1 MAVSDQLILF
11 GGALLLLSILASV
24 VSSRVGAPL
33 LLVFLVIGML
43 LGEDGPGGID
53 FDDFGSAYLIA
64 SLAIAIILFDG
75 GFRTPFAAVRT
86 AWGPATA
93 LATIGVLVTAASTG
107 LAAEIFFAD
116 GLLEA
121 LLVGAVVAS
130 TDAAAVFLLLHQ
142 RGMELRR
149 RVSATLEVES
159 GVNDPMAVFLTVTL
173 VEAITLGGAGHVA
186 TTIAGSLMLQLGLGA
201 VIGLAGGAV
210 LTWMVNRLEL
220 APGLYP
226 VFVVAAALV
235 IFGGAQSLGGSGF
248 LAVYLAGILSGN
260 RRLRASKLVRRFH
273 DGIAWVS
280 QIVMFVMLGL
290 LVTPTNLLPDL
301 VEAAVVAV
309 FLIFVAR
316 PLAVLLCLA
325 PFRFT
330 PKERLFISWVG
341 LRGAM
346 PIFLAII
353 PVLGGVP
360 DGLRYFNVAF
370 LVVLASLL
378 LQGWTVPWL
387 ARRLDVEVPPH
398 PEPSGKLDIDLPSAI
413 DRDVIGYHVAADS
426 LVAGKRIDTV
436 ALPGR
441 TRIIAVLRQN
451 LVVPLNHLRELKP
464 GDFVLMVAP
473 PEHVFAVDRL
483 FMVRSRVERAF
494 AGLSLGD
501 FSFPAEVTLG
511 EMARAY
517 DLPAAAGERK
527 MSLGAFVGARLGAD
541 AAVGDCCRIGNSEL
555 IVEAMDGDRVTRV
568 TLRLEAAEL
577 SLLPSDW
584 RGRLRRLPG
593 AWRDRLIALPGGL
606 RRHLASSMRAAGER
620 LKATSLALTT
630 RWREKAGDGKAN
642 GKSGR

>member
-1 MAVSDQLILF
+1 MAVYDQLILF

-24 VSSRVGAPL
+24 VSSRIGAPL

-53 FDDFGSAYLIA
+53 YDDFDGAYLIA
-64 SLAIAIILFDG
+64 SLALAIILFDG
-75 GFRTPFAAVRT
+75 GFRTPLAAVRA
-86 AWGPATA
+86 AWAPAA
-93 LATIGVLVTAASTG
+93 LLATVGVLVTAAATG
-107 LAAEIFFAD
+107 LAAAIFFTD
-116 GLLEA
+116 GWLEA

-149 RVSATLEVES
+149 RVSTTLEVES
-159 GVNDPMAVFLTVTL
+159 GANDPMAVFLTVTL
-173 VEAITLGGAGHVA
+173 VEAITLGSSEHIA
-186 TTIAGSLMLQLGLGA
+186 TAIAGNLVLQLGLGA
-201 VIGLAGGAV
+201 VIGLAGGAA
-210 LTWMVNRLEL
+210 LTWVVNRLEL

-280 QIVMFVMLGL
+280 QIVMFLMLGL

-301 VEAAVVAV
+301 FEAAVVAL

-341 LRGAM
+341 LRGAV

-353 PVLGGVP
+353 PVLGQVP

-370 LVVLASLL
+370 LVVLASML

-387 ARRLDVEVPPH
+387 ARRLDIEVPPH
-398 PEPSGKLDIDLPSAI
+398 PEPSGKFDIDLPSAL
-413 DRDVIGYHVAADS
+413 DRDVIGYHVASDS
-426 LVAGKRIDTV
+426 LVAGKRIETV

-451 LVVPLNHLRELKP
+451 RVVPLNQLQELEP
-464 GDFVLMVAP
+464 GDFVLMVSP
-473 PEHVFAVDRL
+473 PEYVFAVDRL
-483 FMVRSRVERAF
+483 FMVRARVERAF

-501 FSFPAEVTLG
+501 FSFPAEVPLG
-511 EMARAY
+511 QVARAY
-517 DLPAAAGERK
+517 DLPATAGERE
-527 MSLGAFVGARLGAD
+527 MSLGAFVGGKLGAD
-541 AAVGDCCRIGNSEL
+541 AAVGDSCRIGNSEL
-555 IVEAMDGDRVTRV
+555 IVEAMEGDRVSRV

-577 SLLPSDW
+577 TLLPSDW
-584 RGRLRRLPG
+584 RNRLRRLP
-593 AWRDRLIALPGGL
+593 AQWRDRLVALP
-606 RRHLASSMRAAGER
+606 RRLWRRLASVAGAAGER
-620 LKATSLALTT
+620 LKAGALAING
-630 RWREKAGDGKAN
+630 RWRGKSRDGKQ
-642 GKSGR
+642 GGTRGR